1 MTAKKRDN
9 PAGPVL
15 RKPAAMAY
23 TGLGQTQ
30 FDGLVSDGELPPP
43 IRISDG
49 GRAVAWIK
57 TELDA
62 RSAERIAQRD
72 ADRQEAEQRGAS
84 QQKSTKRHAKSG
96 GVQP

>member
-1 MTAKKRDN
+1 MTAKKSDN
-9 PAGPVL
+9 PDGPVL

-30 FDGLVSDGELPPP
+30 FDELSFSGELPPP

-57 TELDA
+57 AELDA
-62 RSAERIAQRD
+62 WLAERIAKRN
-72 ADRQEAEQRGAS
+72 ADRLEAEQKAS
-84 QQKSTKRHAKSG
+84 KRRSKAAA
-96 GVQP
+96 

>member
-1 MTAKKRDN
+1 MTAKKHDN

-62 RSAERIAQRD
+62 WLAKRIAQRD
-72 ADRQEAEQRGAS
+72 ADRQEAEQRA
-84 QQKSTKRHAKSG
+84 QAKNTKRHAKAEA
-96 GVQP
+96 